1 MQGRLS
7 RILLL
12 AGLLCLSVAA
22 LAVAEER
29 ILEYGSIVSIQP
41 DASLEVTET
50 IRVRAEGQSIR
61 RGIYRDFP
69 TTYRDRE
76 GNTVI
81 VPFTVQ
87 GVLLDGRP
95 EPFSVKPASNGKRV
109 YIGHPDRFVQ
119 PGVHTYTLAY
129 RTSRQLGF
137 FEEHDELYWNVTG
150 NGWRFPIDSAWCVV
164 TLPDGNGTARITM
177 TEAYTGRMGETGRDF
192 KILADPGGSAR
203 YVTTRS
209 LAPGEGFS
217 IVAGWP
223 KGLVREPSSS
233 DRLAWKV
240 RDNAG
245 RLALFAGLAVL
256 LLYYLL
262 VWARYG
268 KDPRPGTIIPRFA
281 PPEGFS
287 PGGVRYVYRMGYDD
301 RCFTS
306 TLLSAAVKGVVTIE
320 QDGDRY
326 FLRRGPK
333 PDFDSLDAEER
344 VAVYPLVG
352 LHETLAVDKANHTA
366 ISGAVTALKD
376 TLKNRYY
383 KKTYVR
389 NTGFFVFGVLLTVL
403 ALALGVLLDPNRGN
417 LPLNVGYAFIF
428 PLLVLFGLAFVAG
441 IARQAKAVMNGPKRI
456 RSLVGLLVMLAFL
469 FPVGSGLAVMGSR
482 LAGIVSWAMLAV
494 VVLLVLSNVL
504 FAWLLKA
511 RTPLGRK
518 AMDEIEGFRLYLSI
532 AEADRLN
539 RLNPPDRTPELFER
553 FLPYAL
559 ALGVEQEW
567 SEQFSDVFARMAA
580 EGTAPESWQGG
591 YRPSWYMGGA
601 FRGFNTGAFASNL
614 GSSFSGAISSA
625 SVAPGSRSGFGGG
638 GGGGGGGS
646 GGGGGGGGGGGW

>member
-12 AGLLCLSVAA
+12 AGLLCLFLAA
-22 LAVAEER
+22 LAGAEER

-50 IRVRAEGQSIR
+50 IRVKAEGQAIR

-87 GVLLDGRP
+87 GVLLDERP
-95 EPFSVKPASNGKRV
+95 EPYSVKPASNGKRV
-109 YIGHPDRFVQ
+109 YIGHPDRFVP
-119 PGVHTYTLAY
+119 PGVHTYTLVY

-137 FEEHDELYWNVTG
+137 FKDHDELYWNVTG
-150 NGWRFPIDSAWCVV
+150 NGWSFPIDTSWCVV
-164 TLPDGNGTARITM
+164 TLPDGRGTARITM
-177 TEAYTGRMGETGRDF
+177 TEAYTGRMGEKGRDF
-192 KILADPGGSAR
+192 KILADPGGSTR

-209 LAPGEGFS
+209 LAPGEGFT

-223 KGLVREPSSS
+223 KGLIPEPSAA
-233 DRLAWKV
+233 DRLAWKM

-256 LLYYLL
+256 ILYYLL

-287 PGGVRYVYRMGYDD
+287 PGGVRYVYRMGYDE

-306 TLLSAAVKGVVTIE
+306 TLLNAAVKGVVTIE
-320 QDGDRY
+320 QDGDHY

-352 LHETLAVDKANHTA
+352 LHDTLAVDKANHTA

-383 KKTYVR
+383 KKTFVR

-403 ALALGVLLDPNRGN
+403 TLVLGVLLDPNTGN
-417 LPLNVGYAFIF
+417 LPLNIGYAFIF
-428 PLLVLFGLAFVAG
+428 PLLVLFGLAFIAG
-441 IARQAKAVMNGPKRI
+441 ISRQVKAVKNGPKRI
-456 RSLVGLLVMLAFL
+456 RSLFGLLVMLAFL
-469 FPVGSGLAVMGSR
+469 VPVGSGLAVMGAG
-482 LAGIVSWAMLAV
+482 LANIVSWTMLAA

-511 RTPLGRK
+511 RTPPGRK
-518 AMDEIEGFRLYLSI
+518 VMDEIQGFRLYLSI

-567 SEQFSDVFARMAA
+567 SEQFSDVFARLAA

-591 YRPSWYMGGA
+591 YRPSWYMGNA
-601 FRGFNTGAFASNL
+601 LRGFNTGAFASNF